1 MAQFNKEMI
10 MRITKEDKMCLIY
23 GHMVL
28 AEIKSKMDEEN
39 AEFLEHTN
47 TGEIIEVE
55 DIKKAFWTINSL
67 IDDKF
72 GKEWKLV

>member
-1 MAQFNKEMI
+1 MAQFDRTTV
-10 MRITKEDKMCLIY
+10 MRITQDDKAWLTFGVY
-23 GHMVL
+23 VL

-39 AEFLEHTN
+39 ADYLEHTN
-47 TGEIIEVE
+47 TGEIIEID
-55 DIKKAFWTINSL
+55 DIKKAFWTIDSL